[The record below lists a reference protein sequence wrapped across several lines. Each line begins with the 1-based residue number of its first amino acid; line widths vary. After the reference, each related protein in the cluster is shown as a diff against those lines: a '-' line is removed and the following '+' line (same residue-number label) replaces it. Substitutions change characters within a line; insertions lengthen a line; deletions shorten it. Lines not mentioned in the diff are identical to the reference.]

1 MFNYATK
8 KNEISEKL
16 KDKNMAMETLTIS
29 RFLEGIQGH
38 DIAINL
44 KFELLDIQ
52 PPTLV
57 NLQMLSRMI

>member
-1 MFNYATK
+1 MT
-8 KNEISEKL
+8 
-16 KDKNMAMETLTIS
+16 METLTIS

-38 DIAINL
+38 DIAIDL

-57 NLQMLSRMI
+57 NLQMLSRMIWQMWMAFWGK